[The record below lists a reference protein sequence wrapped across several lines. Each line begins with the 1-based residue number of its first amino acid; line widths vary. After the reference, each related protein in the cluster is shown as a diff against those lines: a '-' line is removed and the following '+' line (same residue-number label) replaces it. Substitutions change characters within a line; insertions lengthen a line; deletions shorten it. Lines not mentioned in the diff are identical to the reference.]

1 MFEKD
6 NWHEIYVVLSKN
18 KIRTALTAFGVFWG
32 IFMLLVMMG
41 AGSGLQHGVMDNF
54 SDRATNSM
62 FLWTQRTTIP
72 YKGFPQGRNFN
83 FNNDDT
89 RAILS
94 NIPEIK
100 YIAPRGQL
108 GGYRG
113 GNNVIRGLKSGAF
126 SVNGDTPDFFKIN
139 PFKIIQG
146 RLINENDIQDLRKVA
161 AIGKRVYDILFEP
174 NEDPIGKAIQI
185 NGVYFIVVGVFD
197 NLNSSNGDNEESQ
210 TILIPL
216 STLQRAFTWGNIVGW
231 DAITSQENV
240 PVSLIEDKVIK
251 LLAERHSV
259 SPNDKQ
265 AFGHWNME
273 KEFKKIQ
280 GLFSGITAL
289 IWIVGLGTLIAGV
302 IGVSNIMLVT
312 VKERTKEF
320 GIKRA
325 LGATPYSIILQII
338 MESILLTSI
347 AGILGLIFGVFT
359 VEGINMLLQG
369 NDGGMFSNPEV
380 DLDIALKTIG
390 IMVIAGAFAGFLP
403 ANRAVRIR
411 PIDALRAE

>member
-32 IFMLLVMMG
+32 IYMLLVMMG
-41 AGSGLQHGVMDNF
+41 AGSGLRHGVMDNF
-54 SDRATNSM
+54 SSRATNSM
-62 FLWTQRTTIP
+62 FLWTQNTTIP
-72 YKGFPQGRNFN
+72 YKGFPQGRRFN

-89 RAILS
+89 QAMLD

-126 SVNGDTPDFFKIN
+126 SVNGDMPDFFKIN
-139 PFKIIQG
+139 PFKILNG
-146 RLINENDIQDLRKVA
+146 RLINENDINDYRKVA
-161 AIGKRVYDILFEP
+161 AIGKRVYDILFTP
-174 NEDPIGKAIQI
+174 GEDPIGKAIQI

-197 NLNSSNGDNEESQ
+197 NLHSGNGDNEESQ
-210 TILIPL
+210 TIFIPF
-216 STLQRAFTWGNIVGW
+216 STFQRAFNWGNIVGW
-231 DAITSQENV
+231 YSITSINDV
-240 PVSLIEDKVIK
+240 PVSVVEEKVLK
-251 LLAERHSV
+251 LLAERHSI
-259 SPNDKQ
+259 SPKDTQ

-280 GLFSGITAL
+280 GLFSGISVL

-325 LGATPYSIILQII
+325 LGATPFSIILQII

-369 NDGGMFSNPEV
+369 SDGGMFSNPEV
-380 DLDIALKTIG
+380 DINIAIKTII
-390 IMVIAGAFAGFLP
+390 IMVIAGGFAVFLP

-411 PIDALRAE
+411 PIDALRTE

>member
-72 YKGFPQGRNFN
+72 YKGFPQGRRYN

-89 RAILS
+89 QAMLN

-126 SVNGDTPDFFKIN
+126 SVNGDVPDFFKIN
-139 PFKIIQG
+139 PFKIIEG
-146 RLINENDIQDLRKVA
+146 RLINENDITDLRKVA
-161 AIGKRVYDILFEP
+161 AIGKRVFDVLFEP
-174 NEDPIGKAIQI
+174 NENPIGKAIQI
-185 NGVYFIVVGVFD
+185 NGVYFTVVGVFD
-197 NLNSSNGDNEESQ
+197 NLHSGNGDNEESQ
-210 TILIPL
+210 TIFIPF
-216 STLQRAFTWGNIVGW
+216 TTFQRAFNWGNTVGW
-231 DAITSQENV
+231 YSITSQDDV

-280 GLFSGITAL
+280 GLFIGISAL

-325 LGATPYSIILQII
+325 LGATPFSIILQII

-347 AGILGLIFGVFT
+347 AGILGLIVGVFA
-359 VEGINMLLQG
+359 VEGINMMLQG
-369 NDGGMFSNPEV
+369 SDGGMFSNPEV
-380 DLDIALKTIG
+380 KLDIALKTIG

-411 PIDALRAE
+411 PIDALRTE

>member
-32 IFMLLVMMG
+32 IYMLLVMMG
-41 AGSGLQHGVMDNF
+41 AGSGLRHGVMDNF
-54 SDRATNSM
+54 SSRATNSM
-62 FLWTQRTTIP
+62 FLWTQNTTIP
-72 YKGFPQGRNFN
+72 YKGFPQGRRFN

-89 RAILS
+89 QAMLD

-126 SVNGDTPDFFKIN
+126 SVNGDMPDFFKIN
-139 PFKIIQG
+139 PFKILNG
-146 RLINENDIQDLRKVA
+146 RLINENDIKDYRKVA
-161 AIGKRVYDILFEP
+161 AIGKRVYDILFTP
-174 NEDPIGKAIQI
+174 GEDPIGKAIQI
-185 NGVYFIVVGVFD
+185 NGVYFTVIGVFD
-197 NLNSSNGDNEESQ
+197 NLHSGNGDNEESQ
-210 TILIPL
+210 TIFIPF
-216 STLQRAFTWGNIVGW
+216 STFQRAFNWGNIVGW
-231 DAITSQENV
+231 YSITSINEV
-240 PVSLIEDKVIK
+240 PVSVVEEKVLK
-251 LLAERHSV
+251 LLAERHSI
-259 SPNDKQ
+259 SPKDTQ

-280 GLFSGITAL
+280 GLFSGISAL

-320 GIKRA
+320 GVKRA
-325 LGATPYSIILQII
+325 LGATPFSIILQII

-347 AGILGLIFGVFT
+347 AGILGLMFGVFT
-359 VEGINMLLQG
+359 VEGINMLMQG
-369 NDGGMFSNPEV
+369 SDGGMFSNPEV
-380 DLDIALKTIG
+380 DINIAIKTII
-390 IMVIAGAFAGFLP
+390 IMVIAGGFAGFLP

-411 PIDALRAE
+411 PIDALRTE

>member
-41 AGSGLQHGVMDNF
+41 AGSGLQHGVMDSF

-72 YKGFPQGRNFN
+72 YKGFPQGRHFN

-126 SVNGDTPDFFKIN
+126 SVNGDVPDFFKIN
-139 PFKIIQG
+139 PFKILQG
-146 RLINENDIQDLRKVA
+146 RLINENDIRDLRKVA

-174 NEDPIGKAIQI
+174 NEAPIGKAIQI
-185 NGVYFIVVGVFD
+185 NGVYFTVVGVFD

-210 TILIPL
+210 TIFIPF
-216 STLQRAFTWGNIVGW
+216 STFQRAFNWGNTVGW
-231 DAITSQENV
+231 YSITSKDDV

-251 LLAERHSV
+251 LLAGRHSV
-259 SPNDKQ
+259 SPDDNQ

-369 NDGGMFSNPEV
+369 SDGGMFSNPEV
-380 DLDIALKTIG
+380 ELDIALKTIG

>member
-41 AGSGLQHGVMDNF
+41 AGSGLQHGVMNSF
-54 SDRATNSM
+54 SSRATNSM

-72 YKGFPQGRNFN
+72 YKGFPQGRQYN

-89 RAILS
+89 QAIID

-126 SVNGDTPDFFKIN
+126 SVNGDMPDFFKIN
-139 PFKIIQG
+139 PFKIIEG
-146 RLINENDIQDLRKVA
+146 RLINENDITDLRKVA
-161 AIGKRVYDILFEP
+161 AIGKRVYDVLFEP
-174 NEDPIGKAIQI
+174 NENPVGQSIQI
-185 NGVYFIVVGVFD
+185 NGVYFIVIGLFD
-197 NLNSSNGDNEESQ
+197 NLHSGNGDNEESQ
-210 TILIPL
+210 TIFIPF
-216 STLQRAFTWGNIVGW
+216 TTFQRAFNWGNTVGW
-231 DAITSQENV
+231 YSITSIDNV
-240 PVSLIEDKVIK
+240 PVSVVEDKVIK
-251 LLAERHSV
+251 LMAERHSV
-259 SPNDKQ
+259 SPDDKQ

-280 GLFSGITAL
+280 GLFSGINAL

-325 LGATPYSIILQII
+325 LGATPLSIILQII
-338 MESILLTSI
+338 MEAILLTSI
-347 AGILGLIFGVFT
+347 AGILGLIAGVFA
-359 VEGINMLLQG
+359 VEGINMMLQG
-369 NDGGMFSNPEV
+369 SDGGMFANPEV
-380 DLDIALKTIG
+380 KLDVALKTIA
-390 IMVIAGAFAGFLP
+390 IMVVAGAFAGFLP

-411 PIDALRAE
+411 PIDALRTE

>member
-18 KIRTALTAFGVFWG
+18 KIRTALTAFGVMWG

-54 SDRATNSM
+54 SSRATNSM

-72 YKGFPQGRNFN
+72 YKGFPQGRRFN

-89 RAILS
+89 QAMID

-126 SVNGDTPDFFKIN
+126 SVNGDSPDFFKIN
-139 PFKIIQG
+139 PFKILQG
-146 RLINENDIQDLRKVA
+146 RLINVNDMTEMRKVA

-174 NEDPIGKAIQI
+174 GEDPIGKAIQI

-197 NLNSSNGDNEESQ
+197 NLHASNGDNEESQ
-210 TILIPL
+210 TIFIPF
-216 STLQRAFTWGNIVGW
+216 STFQRAFNWGNIVGW
-231 DAITSQENV
+231 YSITAEHDV
-240 PVSLIEDKVIK
+240 PVSVVEEKVIR
-251 LLAERHSV
+251 LMAERHSI

-280 GLFSGITAL
+280 GLFSGINAL
-289 IWIVGLGTLIAGV
+289 IWVVGLGTLIAGV

-325 LGATPYSIILQII
+325 LGATPLSIILQII
-338 MESILLTSI
+338 MEAILLTSI
-347 AGILGLIFGVFT
+347 AGILGLILGVFT
-359 VEGINMLLQG
+359 VEGINMLLEG
-369 NDGGMFSNPEV
+369 SDGGMFANPEV
-380 DLDIALKTIG
+380 KIDIALKTIG

-411 PIDALRAE
+411 PIDALRTE

>member
-54 SDRATNSM
+54 SSRATNSM

-72 YKGFPQGRNFN
+72 YKGFPQGRRYN

-89 RAILS
+89 QAMLD

-113 GNNVIRGLKSGAF
+113 GNNVIRGLKAGAF
-126 SVNGDTPDFFKIN
+126 SVNGDMPDFFKIN
-139 PFKIIQG
+139 PFKILRG
-146 RLINENDIQDLRKVA
+146 RLINDLDIGEYRKVA
-161 AIGKRVYDILFEP
+161 AIGKRVYEVLFEP
-174 NEDPIGKAIQI
+174 NENPIGKAIQI
-185 NGVYFIVVGVFD
+185 NGVYFTVVGVFD
-197 NLNSSNGDNEESQ
+197 NLHSGNGDNEESQ
-210 TILIPL
+210 TIFIPF
-216 STLQRAFTWGNIVGW
+216 TTFQRAFNWGNIVGW
-231 DAITSQENV
+231 YSITSQSDV
-240 PVSLIEDKVIK
+240 PVSEMEQKVLK
-251 LLAERHSV
+251 LMAERHSI
-259 SPNDKQ
+259 SPDDKQ

-280 GLFSGITAL
+280 GLFSGIHAL

-325 LGATPYSIILQII
+325 LGATPFSIILQIV

-347 AGILGLIFGVFT
+347 AGILGLIIGVFT
-359 VEGINMLLQG
+359 VEGINMLMQG
-369 NDGGMFSNPEV
+369 NEGGMFSNPEV
-380 DLDIALKTIG
+380 DIDIALKTIA
-390 IMVIAGAFAGFLP
+390 IMVVAGAFAGFLP

-411 PIDALRAE
+411 PIDALRTE

>member
-18 KIRTALTAFGVFWG
+18 KIRTALTAFGVMWG

-41 AGSGLQHGVMDNF
+41 AGSGLQHGVMDSF
-54 SDRATNSM
+54 SSRATNSM
-62 FLWTQRTTIP
+62 FLWTQRTSIP
-72 YKGFPQGRNFN
+72 YKGFPQGRRFN

-89 RAILS
+89 QAMID

-126 SVNGDTPDFFKIN
+126 SVNGDTPDFFKIT
-139 PFKIIQG
+139 PFKILDG
-146 RLINENDIQDLRKVA
+146 RLINENDIQDFRKVA
-161 AIGKRVYDILFEP
+161 AIGKRVYSILFEP
-174 NEDPIGKAIQI
+174 GEEAIGKSIQI
-185 NGVYFIVVGVFD
+185 NGVYFTVIGVFN
-197 NLNSSNGDNEESQ
+197 NLHASNGDNEESQ
-210 TILIPL
+210 TIFIPF
-216 STLQRAFTWGNIVGW
+216 STFQRAFNWGNIVGW
-231 DAITSQENV
+231 YSITAVHDV
-240 PVSLIEDKVIK
+240 PVSVVEEKVLK
-251 LLAERHSV
+251 LMAERHSI

-280 GLFSGITAL
+280 GLFSGINAL

-320 GIKRA
+320 GVKRA
-325 LGATPYSIILQII
+325 LGATPISIILQII
-338 MESILLTSI
+338 MEAILLTSI
-347 AGILGLIFGVFT
+347 AGILGLILGVFT
-359 VEGINMLLQG
+359 VEGINMMLQG
-369 NDGGMFSNPEV
+369 SDGGMFTNPEV
-380 DLDIALKTIG
+380 KLDIALKTIG
-390 IMVIAGAFAGFLP
+390 IMVVAGAFAGFLP

-411 PIDALRAE
+411 PIDALRTE

>member
-1 MFEKD
+1 MFNKD
-6 NWHEIYVVLSKN
+6 SWHEIYVVLSKN

-41 AGSGLQHGVMDNF
+41 AGTGLEHGVMNNF

-83 FNNDDT
+83 FDNDDT
-89 RAILS
+89 EAMRD
-94 NIPEIK
+94 NIPEIE
-100 YIAPRGQL
+100 YLAPRGQL

-113 GNNVIRGLKSGAF
+113 GNNVIRGLKAGAF
-126 SVNGDTPDFFKIN
+126 SVNGDVPEFFKIS
-139 PFKIIQG
+139 PVKLLQG
-146 RLINENDIQDLRKVA
+146 RLINKNDIDGYRKIAV
-161 AIGKRVYDILFEP
+161 IGKRVYDVLFEKG
-174 NEDPIGKAIQI
+174 EEPIGKSIQI
-185 NGVYFIVVGVFD
+185 NGVYFMVVGVFD

-210 TILIPL
+210 TVFIPF
-216 STLQRAFTWGNIVGW
+216 TTFQRAFNWANYVGW
-231 DAITSQENV
+231 YSISAKHEV
-240 PVSLIEDKVIK
+240 PVSEMEEKILK
-251 LLAERHSV
+251 LLAERHSI
-259 SPNDKQ
+259 SPDDKQ

-280 GLFSGITAL
+280 GLFSGISAL

-325 LGATPYSIILQII
+325 LGATPYAIIVQIL
-338 MESILLTSI
+338 MESVILTSI
-347 AGILGLIFGVFT
+347 AGIAGLIVGVFA
-359 VEGINMLLQG
+359 VEGINMLMQG
-369 NDGGMFSNPEV
+369 SDGGMFSNPEV
-380 DLDIALKTIG
+380 DLDIALKTIV
-390 IMVIAGAFAGFLP
+390 IMIIAGGFAGFLP
-403 ANRAVRIR
+403 ANRAVRIK

>member
-32 IFMLLVMMG
+32 IYMLLVMMG
-41 AGSGLQHGVMDNF
+41 AGSGLRHGVMDNF
-54 SDRATNSM
+54 SSRATNSM
-62 FLWTQRTTIP
+62 FLWAQRTTIP
-72 YKGFPQGRNFN
+72 YKGFPQGRSYY

-89 RAILS
+89 QAMLD

-113 GNNVIRGLKSGAF
+113 GNNVFRGLKSGAF
-126 SVNGDTPDFFKIN
+126 SVNGDMPDFFKIN
-139 PFKIIQG
+139 PFKILNG
-146 RLINENDIQDLRKVA
+146 RLINENDIKDYRKVA
-161 AIGKRVYDILFEP
+161 AIGKRVYDVLFTPGE
-174 NEDPIGKAIQI
+174 NPIGQAIQI
-185 NGVYFIVVGVFD
+185 NGVYFTVVGVFD
-197 NLNSSNGDNEESQ
+197 NLHSGNGDNEESQ
-210 TILIPL
+210 TIFIPF
-216 STLQRAFTWGNIVGW
+216 STFQRAFNWGNVVAW
-231 DAITSQENV
+231 YSITSTKEV
-240 PVSLIEDKVIK
+240 PVSVVEEKVLK
-251 LLAERHSV
+251 LLAERHSI
-259 SPNDKQ
+259 SPKDTQ

-280 GLFSGITAL
+280 SLFSGISAL

-325 LGATPYSIILQII
+325 LGATPFSIILQII

-359 VEGINMLLQG
+359 VEGINMLMQG
-369 NDGGMFSNPEV
+369 SDGGMFRNPEV
-380 DLDIALKTIG
+380 DLNIAIKTII
-390 IMVIAGAFAGFLP
+390 IMIVAGGFAGFLP

-411 PIDALRAE
+411 PIDALRTE

>member
-32 IFMLLVMMG
+32 IYMLLVMMG
-41 AGSGLQHGVMDNF
+41 AGSGLRHGVMDNF
-54 SDRATNSM
+54 SSRATNSM
-62 FLWTQRTTIP
+62 FLWTQNTTIP
-72 YKGFPQGRNFN
+72 YRGFPQGRRFN
-83 FNNDDT
+83 LNNDDT
-89 RAILS
+89 QAMLD

-126 SVNGDTPDFFKIN
+126 SVNGDMPDFFKIN
-139 PFKIIQG
+139 PFKILNG
-146 RLINENDIQDLRKVA
+146 RLINENDINDYRKVA
-161 AIGKRVYDILFEP
+161 AIGKRVYDILFTP
-174 NEDPIGKAIQI
+174 GEDPIGKAIQI
-185 NGVYFIVVGVFD
+185 NGVYFIVIGVFD
-197 NLNSSNGDNEESQ
+197 NLHSGNGDNEESQ
-210 TILIPL
+210 TIFIPF
-216 STLQRAFTWGNIVGW
+216 STFQRAFNWGNIVGW
-231 DAITSQENV
+231 YSITSISNV
-240 PVSLIEDKVIK
+240 PVSVVEEKVLK
-251 LLAERHSV
+251 LLAERHSI
-259 SPNDKQ
+259 SPKDTQ

-280 GLFSGITAL
+280 GLFSGISVL

-325 LGATPYSIILQII
+325 LGATPFSIILQIV

-359 VEGINMLLQG
+359 VEGINMLMQG
-369 NDGGMFSNPEV
+369 SDGGMFSNPEV
-380 DLDIALKTIG
+380 DINIAIKTII
-390 IMVIAGAFAGFLP
+390 IMVIAGGFAGFLP

-411 PIDALRAE
+411 PIDALRTE

>member
-54 SDRATNSM
+54 SSRATNSM

-72 YKGFPQGRNFN
+72 YKGFPQGRRYN

-89 RAILS
+89 QAMLD

-113 GNNVIRGLKSGAF
+113 GNNVIRGLKAGAF
-126 SVNGDTPDFFKIN
+126 SVNGDMPDFFKIN
-139 PFKIIQG
+139 PFKILQG
-146 RLINENDIQDLRKVA
+146 RLINELDIEEYRKVA
-161 AIGKRVYDILFEP
+161 AIGKRVYEVLFKP
-174 NEDPIGKAIQI
+174 NENPIGKAIQI
-185 NGVYFIVVGVFD
+185 NGVYFTVVGVFD
-197 NLNSSNGDNEESQ
+197 NLHAGNGDNEESQ
-210 TILIPL
+210 TIFIPF
-216 STLQRAFTWGNIVGW
+216 TTFQRAFNWGNIVGW
-231 DAITSQENV
+231 YSITSQSDV
-240 PVSLIEDKVIK
+240 PVSEMEQKVLK
-251 LLAERHSV
+251 LMAERHSV

-280 GLFSGITAL
+280 GLFSGIHAL

-347 AGILGLIFGVFT
+347 AGILGLIIGVFT
-359 VEGINMLLQG
+359 VEGINMLMQG
-369 NDGGMFSNPEV
+369 NEGGMFSNPEV
-380 DLDIALKTIG
+380 DIDIALKTIA
-390 IMVIAGAFAGFLP
+390 IMVVAGAFAGFLP

-411 PIDALRAE
+411 PIDALRTE

>member
-54 SDRATNSM
+54 SSRATNSM
-62 FLWTQRTTIP
+62 FLWTQRTTVP
-72 YKGFPQGRNFN
+72 YKGFPQGRF
-83 FNNDDT
+83 FSLNNDDT
-89 RAILS
+89 RAMID

-146 RLINENDIQDLRKVA
+146 RLINVNDMTGMRKVA
-161 AIGKRVYDILFEP
+161 AIGKRAYDILFEP
-174 NEDPIGKAIQI
+174 GENPIGKAIQI
-185 NGVYFIVVGVFD
+185 NGVYFTVIGVFD
-197 NLNSSNGDNEESQ
+197 NLHSGNGDNEESQ
-210 TILIPL
+210 TVFIPF
-216 STLQRAFTWGNIVGW
+216 STFQRAFNQGNRVGW
-231 DAITSQENV
+231 YSITSIDNV
-240 PVSLIEDKVIK
+240 PVSVVEDKVLK

-273 KEFKKIQ
+273 KEFIKIQ
-280 GLFSGITAL
+280 GLFSGINAL
-289 IWIVGLGTLIAGV
+289 IWVVGLGTLIAGV

-338 MESILLTSI
+338 LESILLTSI
-347 AGILGLIFGVFT
+347 AGILGLIVGVFA
-359 VEGINMLLQG
+359 VEGINMMLQG
-369 NDGGMFSNPEV
+369 SEGGMFSNPEV
-380 DLDIALKTIG
+380 KLDIALKTIG
-390 IMVIAGAFAGFLP
+390 IMVVAGGFAGFLP

-411 PIDALRAE
+411 PIDALRTE

>member
-41 AGSGLQHGVMDNF
+41 AGSGLQHGVMDSF
-54 SDRATNSM
+54 SSRATNSM

-72 YKGFPQGRNFN
+72 YKGFPQGRRYN

-89 RAILS
+89 QALLD

-126 SVNGDTPDFFKIN
+126 SVNGDVPDFFKIN
-139 PFKIIQG
+139 PFKILQG
-146 RLINENDIQDLRKVA
+146 RLINENDISEYRKVA
-161 AIGKRVYDILFEP
+161 AIGKRVFDILFEAGE
-174 NEDPIGKAIQI
+174 NPIGKAIQI

-197 NLNSSNGDNEESQ
+197 NLHSGNGDNEESQ
-210 TILIPL
+210 TIFIPF
-216 STLQRAFTWGNIVGW
+216 STFQRAFNWGNIVGW
-231 DAITSQENV
+231 YSITSQNEV
-240 PVSLIEDKVIK
+240 PVSEMEEKVIQ
-251 LLAERHSV
+251 LMAERHSV
-259 SPNDKQ
+259 SPDDKQ

-280 GLFSGITAL
+280 GLFAGIHAL

-325 LGATPYSIILQII
+325 LGATPFAIILQII

-347 AGILGLIFGVFT
+347 AGMLGLIVGVFT
-359 VEGINMLLQG
+359 VEGINLMLQG
-369 NDGGMFSNPEV
+369 SDGGMFSNPEV
-380 DLDIALKTIG
+380 DINAALKTIV
-390 IMVIAGAFAGFLP
+390 IMVVAGAFAGFLP

-411 PIDALRAE
+411 PIDALRTE